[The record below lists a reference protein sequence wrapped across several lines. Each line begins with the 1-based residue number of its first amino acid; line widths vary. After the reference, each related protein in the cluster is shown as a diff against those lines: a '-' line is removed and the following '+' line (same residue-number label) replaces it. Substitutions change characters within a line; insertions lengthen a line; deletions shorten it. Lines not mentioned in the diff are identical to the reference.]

1 MTNNESAYW
10 EGWISRTHNEI
21 LSRQHKIKR
30 LMKYQRSLSGFWA
43 VFKLWR
49 EIDEIQITHMKVN
62 IIKVFKVLNKV
73 WNEEKGR

>member
-1 MTNNESAYW
+1 
-10 EGWISRTHNEI
+10 
-21 LSRQHKIKR
+21 
-30 LMKYQRSLSGFWA
+30 MKYQRSLSGFWA

-62 IIKVFKVLNKV
+62 IVKVFKVLNKV